1 MTLSISLR
9 TLSRED
15 LLHSD
20 LQEMERVVYC
30 IDQIIDLA
38 IEVAGGSLYVRILSG
53 HRTGKGELPLQLL
66 GSCLALGECLSE
78 LSGLAPEPTDLAPQG
93 GVAIYE
99 VGSSELYALESITL
113 GLPMIR

>member
-1 MTLSISLR
+1 MR
-9 TLSRED
+9 

-20 LQEMERVVYC
+20 LQEVEYIIYC

-38 IEVAGGSLYVRILSG
+38 IEVAGRSLHVRVLSG
-53 HRTGKGELPLQLL
+53 HRTGKGELPLQLI
-66 GSCLALGECLSE
+66 GSCLALRELSSE